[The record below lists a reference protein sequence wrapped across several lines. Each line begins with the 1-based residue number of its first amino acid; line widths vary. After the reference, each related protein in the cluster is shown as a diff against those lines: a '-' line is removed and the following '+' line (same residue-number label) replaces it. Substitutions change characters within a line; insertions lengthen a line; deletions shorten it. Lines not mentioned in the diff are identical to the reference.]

1 MSKEIKPAELNPSKF
16 FYGERNNDVFPMR
29 SFTLIQSFNEMGR
42 KTSIVHLVE
51 YLGAEEEN
59 WNKNSRQI
67 SCGMMK

>member
-1 MSKEIKPAELNPSKF
+1 
-16 FYGERNNDVFPMR
+16 
-29 SFTLIQSFNEMGR
+29 MGR
-42 KTSIVHLVE
+42 KTFIVHLVE